1 MKPNYRLGD
10 LLISRGTITQDQLDE
25 ALIYQQQHQLTLGK
39 ALVVLGYINKSKVR
53 RTLIKQHWLRKVAAV
68 TALVMAPLSF
78 CHGNNDELE
87 QLPEYEYTQVA
98 QSPCPFDSTEN
109 QYGFHNNDVDLSLVE
124 AASAALW
131 YVSQGGIDNGELAD
145 VPVQLNLSSDGFDS
159 GVSLSLSV
167 KF

>member
-1 MKPNYRLGD
+1 MKPSYRLGD
-10 LLISRGTITQDQLDE
+10 LLIKRGAITQDQLDE

-39 ALVVLGYINKSKVR
+39 ALVSLGYINKSKVR
-53 RTLIKQHWLRKVAAV
+53 RTLIKQHWLRKIAAV

-78 CHGNNDELE
+78 CHGNNEELE
-87 QLPEYEYTQVA
+87 QLPEYAHTQVA
-98 QSPCPFDSTEN
+98 QSPCPFETTQSD
-109 QYGFHNNDVDLSLVE
+109 YGFDTSEIDLGLVQ
-124 AASAALW
+124 AATAALW

-145 VPVQLNLSSDGFDS
+145 VPVQLNLSSEGFES

>member
-10 LLISRGTITQDQLDE
+10 LLIKRGSITQDQLDE

-39 ALVVLGYINKSKVR
+39 ALVALGYINKSKVR
-53 RTLIKQHWLRKVAAV
+53 RTLIKQHWLRKVAAI

-87 QLPEYEYTQVA
+87 LLPEYEYTQVA

-109 QYGFHNNDVDLSLVE
+109 QYGFHSNEVDLSLVE

-131 YVSQGGIDNGELAD
+131 YVSQGGIESGELAD
-145 VPVQLNLSSDGFDS
+145 VPVQLNLSSDGIEK

-167 KF
+167 RF

>member
-25 ALIYQQQHQLTLGK
+25 ALIYQQHHRLTLGK
-39 ALVVLGYINKSKVR
+39 ALVALGYINKSKVR
-53 RTLIKQHWLRKVAAV
+53 RTLIKQHWLRKVAAI

-78 CHGNNDELE
+78 CHGNNDALE

-98 QSPCPFDSTEN
+98 QTPCPFDGSEV
-109 QYGFHNNDVDLSLVE
+109 QYGFQNNDIDLSLVG

-131 YVSQGGIDNGELAD
+131 YVSQGGIDNGALAD
-145 VPVQLNLSSDGFDS
+145 VPVQLNLSSDDIES
-159 GVSLSLSV
+159 GISLSLSV
-167 KF
+167 RF

>member
-10 LLISRGTITQDQLDE
+10 LLISRGVITQDQLEE
-25 ALIYQQQHQLTLGK
+25 ALIYQQHHQLTLGK
-39 ALVVLGYINKSKVR
+39 ALVALGFINKSKVR
-53 RTLIKQHWLRKVAAV
+53 RTLIKQHWLRKVAAI

-98 QSPCPFDSTEN
+98 QNPCPFDSTEN
-109 QYGFHNNDVDLSLVE
+109 QYGFHNNEVDLSLVE

-131 YVSQGGIDNGELAD
+131 YVSQGGIDNGQLAD
-145 VPVQLNLSSDGFDS
+145 VPVQLNLSSKGFES